1 MAAHIAMAVTNDLV
15 TDQRV
20 HRIATTLTG
29 AGYTVTLIG
38 RRLPKSPQLLPRQY
52 RCSRMRLIFKRG
64 MLFYAEFN
72 IRLFVKLLIINA
84 DAFTA
89 NDLDTLPGAWLATV
103 FTRKKLVYDSHEYY
117 TQVPELQN
125 RGLKRKLWE
134 RAERFLVPRTDA
146 CMTVCQSIADIYLTS
161 YRRPF
166 AVVRNLP
173 LYSQFPVM
181 PQSTPLKTILYQGSV
196 NSGRGLDLMIDAMPM
211 IVDAQ
216 LVVVGGGDVLAHLQE
231 KVQKMDIGDTV
242 RFVGRVPFEAL
253 RSYTLNAQLGISLE
267 ENLGLNYYYALP
279 NKIFDYIQCG
289 VPVLVSDL
297 PEMRRIVSH
306 YGVGKILEQRTPEA
320 LARICNEMLGNDLLR
335 QQWQANAIDAAQE
348 LCWENEQQTVIDLYH
363 KTLA

>member
-1 MAAHIAMAVTNDLV
+1 MAAHIVMAVTNDLV

-38 RRLPKSPQLLPRQY
+38 RVLSHSPQLLPRPY
-52 RCSRMRLIFKRG
+52 RCLRMRLMFKRG

-72 IRLFVKLLIINA
+72 IRLFFKLLIINA
-84 DAFTA
+84 DAVTA

-117 TQVPELQN
+117 TQVPELQS
-125 RGLKRKLWE
+125 RGTKRKIWE
-134 RAERFLVPRTDA
+134 RAERFLVPRAHA
-146 CMTVCQSIADIYLTS
+146 CMTVCQSIADIYRTA

-181 PQSTPLKTILYQGSV
+181 PPSIPHHTILYQGSV
-196 NSGRGLDLMIDAMPM
+196 NTGRGLDLMIDAMPM
-211 IVDAQ
+211 IPGAQ
-216 LVVVGGGDVLAHLQE
+216 LLIVGGGDVLARLQD
-231 KVQKMDIGDTV
+231 KVAEMNIGDKV
-242 RFVGRVPFEAL
+242 RFAGRVPFEAL

-279 NKIFDYIQCG
+279 NKLFDYIQCS

-306 YGVGKILEQRTPEA
+306 YGVGRILEQRTPEA
-320 LARICNEMLGNDLLR
+320 LARICIEMLGNDTLR
-335 QQWQANAIDAAQE
+335 QQWQANARDAARE
-348 LCWENEQQTVIDLYH
+348 LCWENEQQIVIDLYD